1 MKLNYLEF
9 RNSFHIYDMKG
20 IRAVHSDPYSN
31 SLLLVKRLGQVMFA
45 LAENLLI
52 PSIPGGESLQSRQ
65 RFEDSFLFE

>member
-1 MKLNYLEF
+1 
-9 RNSFHIYDMKG
+9 MKG
-20 IRAVHSDPYSN
+20 IRNVHPDPYSN

-52 PSIPGGESLQSRQ
+52 PSIPGGELLQSRQ